1 MGTEF
6 VDGAIRFETCT
17 SLADSLS
24 TCEGCFPLIACSCV
38 DFHRENELLE
48 KVILFDA
55 FFVEDHHAPL
65 SHVEGDDGAWVVDDE
80 TPQICILIMDVF
92 DDEDGVGGG

>member
-1 MGTEF
+1 M
-6 VDGAIRFETCT
+6 
-17 SLADSLS
+17 
-24 TCEGCFPLIACSCV
+24 
-38 DFHRENELLE
+38 ENSPFLE

-55 FFVEDHHAPL
+55 FFVENDHAPL